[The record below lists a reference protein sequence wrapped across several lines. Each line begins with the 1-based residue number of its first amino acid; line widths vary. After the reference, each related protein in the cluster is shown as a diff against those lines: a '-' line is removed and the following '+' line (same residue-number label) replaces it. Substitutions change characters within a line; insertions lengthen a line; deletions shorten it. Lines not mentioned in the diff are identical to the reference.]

1 MVKIRKADLA
11 DTKGIAKVHVD
22 SWRTTYANILPDEYL
37 NSLYY
42 ESREQIWMNN
52 IPNGSVYVGE
62 IRLLFI

>member
-11 DTKGIAKVHVD
+11 NTKGIAKVHVD
-22 SWRTTYANILPDEYL
+22 SWRTTYANILPEEYL
-37 NSLYY
+37 QNLSY

-52 IPNGSVYVGE
+52 TPNGSVYVAE